1 MVAQFQEEN
10 MEGRYVSTRIGYST
24 PDFCSIGEAYGIRT
38 IKVTTESDFQ
48 SVEDFLTNFPNNP
61 LIVEIIIDNQAKAL
75 PKIDR
80 FTKLSSL

>member
-24 PDFCSIGEAYGIRT
+24 PDFCSIGEAYGIQA
-38 IKVTTESDFQ
+38 IKVTKESDFQ

>member
-24 PDFCSIGEAYGIRT
+24 PDFCSVGEAYGIKT
-38 IKVTTESDFQ
+38 IKVTKESDFQ
-48 SVEDFLTNFPNNP
+48 SVEDLLKNSPTDP
-61 LIVEIIIDNQAKAL
+61 LLVEIVIDNQAKAL